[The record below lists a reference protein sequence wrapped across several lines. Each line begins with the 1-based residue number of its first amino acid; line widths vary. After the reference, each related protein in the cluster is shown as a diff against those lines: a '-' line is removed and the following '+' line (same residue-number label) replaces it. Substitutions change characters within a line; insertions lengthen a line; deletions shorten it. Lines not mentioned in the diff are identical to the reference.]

1 MKKEEYRMMIIDSH
15 AHVMQPVELQIEK
28 MQKGGIDRTILFSTT
43 PHVEKASNLTELDAE
58 MQALYHILGGK
69 VSPEQRIAD
78 MKRSILEL
86 QTIVRKYP
94 EYFLGFAPMPIGL
107 TPANARG
114 WMAQQVIGNGFR
126 GIGEFTPGTTEQMQA
141 LEIVFEVLKDYPGY
155 PIWIHTFQPVSQ
167 QGIDILMNL
176 TRKYPTVPTIWGH
189 MGGYHWM
196 QVIRFAKDQSNVYL
210 DLSACFSTLAA
221 RIAMVEL
228 PSRCLFASDAPFGE
242 PLLSRQLIEYMSP
255 NSRTTDL
262 VLGENISRLLKL

>member
-1 MKKEEYRMMIIDSH
+1 MMIIDSH

-28 MQKGGIDRTILFSTT
+28 MQKGGVDRTILISTT
-43 PHVEKASNLTELDAE
+43 PHVEKASNLTELEEE
-58 MQALYHILGGK
+58 MQSLYHILGGK
-69 VSPEQRIAD
+69 VSPDQRIAD
-78 MKRSILEL
+78 MKRSIIEL
-86 QTIVRKYP
+86 QTTVRKYP
-94 EYFLGFAPMPIGL
+94 DYFLGFAPMPIGL
-107 TPANARG
+107 DIANARD
-114 WMAQQVIGNGFR
+114 WMEQQVIGNGFR

-141 LEIVFEVLKDYPGY
+141 LEVVFEVLKENPGY

-176 TRKYPTVPTIWGH
+176 TRKYATVPTIWGH

-196 QVIRFAKDQSNVYL
+196 QVIKFAKDQPNVYL
-210 DLSACFSTLAA
+210 DLSACFCTLAA